1 MNLITFKI
9 ALTRAKMIA
18 RKHITRAVQLLMDAG
33 MKFADAMRVSLI
45 FARG

>member
-1 MNLITFKI
+1 MTTFRI
-9 ALTRAKMIA
+9 AILRAKMIA